1 MQHISFPPLSEL
13 MTCMLNGFMGGGGGG
28 GGGKHGNSSS
38 LHPCTSAVHGEL
50 VSFFILGII
59 CHKL

>member
-1 MQHISFPPLSEL
+1 MNEL
-13 MTCMLNGFMGGGGGG
+13 AMNDMYVEWFELPVLWAGG

-50 VSFFILGII
+50 ISFFIFGDNLS
-59 CHKL
+59 